1 LLFCEFQF
9 KKCTVFSDNNI
20 VKVDVLI
27 GCELV
32 QKFGLSAMIESGN
45 DYVLIGK
52 EEDINFLINN
62 ETGFTKISQKDL
74 EDLTNDV
81 IGGIL
86 NTPPPRSNNF
96 R

>member
-1 LLFCEFQF
+1 MSEPN
-9 KKCTVFSDNNI
+9 KEINTVAQECSERLINNI

-62 ETGFTKISQKDL
+62 ETGFTKISHKDL
-74 EDLTNDV
+74 EDWANDV
-81 IGGIL
+81 IGEY
-86 NTPPPRSNNF
+86 
-96 R
+96 